1 MIALLLVRQRAVK
14 NYVDL
19 SEKKKRNQGRC
30 CDWCISIHFL
40 FAFFPFRYR
49 RCGSVKVKLVL
60 NFSKELY
67 TIQNCKVFIQY
78 LYRKIAAT

>member
-1 MIALLLVRQRAVK
+1 MIALLLVRQHAVK

-19 SEKKKRNQGRC
+19 SEKKEIKKGVVIGAFR
-30 CDWCISIHFL
+30 SIIFL
-40 FAFFPFRYR
+40 PFFPFCYR
-49 RCGSVKVKLVL
+49 RCGSVKVKVVL
-60 NFSKELY
+60 NFSTEPY

>member
-19 SEKKKRNQGRC
+19 SEKKKSRKVLRLV
-30 CDWCISIHFL
+30 HFGPSVFFL
-40 FAFFPFRYR
+40 PFFPFCYR
-49 RCGSVKVKLVL
+49 RCVSVKVKLVL
-60 NFSKELY
+60 YFSKELY

-78 LYRKIAAT
+78 LYRKIATT